1 VENFIKILNKAK
13 KEKYAIPQ
21 FNINNL
27 EWTRYILE
35 ECQQNKS
42 PVILG
47 VSEGAKKYIGGYD
60 VVSQMVKSLIKDLK
74 ITIPV
79 VLHLDHGSSFDSCKN
94 AIDSGFSSVMIDA
107 SSHSLK
113 ENIYITKKVVKY
125 SKRKKVSVE
134 GEVGYIGGTEDGVSN
149 ISLNAKVEDC
159 IEFVNKTNVDALAP
173 ALGSVHGL
181 YKGEPNLDYE
191 TMNKIN
197 NLIKIPLVLHG
208 GTGIDDEKIKKA
220 IGNGISKININT
232 ELQIEWSKAVRSFLN
247 KDLEVYDPR
256 KIISSGEKAIKEVVR
271 NKIILFGSI
280 GKGA

>member
-1 VENFIKILNKAK
+1 
-13 KEKYAIPQ
+13 
-21 FNINNL
+21 
-27 EWTRYILE
+27 
-35 ECQQNKS
+35 
-42 PVILG
+42 
-47 VSEGAKKYIGGYD
+47 
-60 VVSQMVKSLIKDLK
+60 M
-74 ITIPV
+74 
-79 VLHLDHGSSFDSCKN
+79 
-94 AIDSGFSSVMIDA
+94 
-107 SSHSLK
+107 
-113 ENIYITKKVVKY
+113 
-125 SKRKKVSVE
+125 
-134 GEVGYIGGTEDGVSN
+134 SN